1 METPHDG
8 RAMTDEALRLVA
20 QRFKALSEPT
30 RLKLLMSLEEGEK
43 TVSELVDAAGTGQ
56 ANVSRQLQQ
65 LAAAGILGRRRDGL
79 NVYYRIVDPAVFQL
93 CEVVCGSLQSHF
105 EKQVKAL
112 T

>member
-43 TVSELVDAAGTGQ
+43 TVSELVDAVGTGQ